1 MKARILLIE
10 DDESLRRGLQ
20 DNLEAQGWTV
30 RVESD
35 GEAGYEQCLSWQADL
50 ILLDIMLPKVNGY
63 EICRSLRLE
72 GILVPIIMLTAKGQ
86 TEDVVRGLELGANDY
101 VVKPFALAEL
111 IARIRR
117 LLQET
122 DRSENY
128 ELGEGIILDV
138 AGMRVKG
145 IAEELSPK
153 EFGVLTYLVENDGR
167 ALTRSQILR
176 KVWGAGIFVTDRS
189 VDRAVKVIRARLG
202 KMGTK
207 LETVR
212 GIGYRWN
219 DPS

>member
-128 ELGEGIILDV
+128 ELGEGMILDV

-145 IAEELSPK
+145 LAEELSPK
-153 EFGVLTYLVENDGR
+153 ELGVLTHLVENDGR
-167 ALTRSQILR
+167 ALTRSQILK

-219 DPS
+219 DS

>member
-1 MKARILLIE
+1 M
-10 DDESLRRGLQ
+10 
-20 DNLEAQGWTV
+20 
-30 RVESD
+30 
-35 GEAGYEQCLSWQADL
+35 
-50 ILLDIMLPKVNGY
+50 
-63 EICRSLRLE
+63 
-72 GILVPIIMLTAKGQ
+72 
-86 TEDVVRGLELGANDY
+86 
-101 VVKPFALAEL
+101 
-111 IARIRR
+111 
-117 LLQET
+117 
-122 DRSENY
+122 
-128 ELGEGIILDV
+128 ILDV

-219 DPS
+219 DS

>member
-117 LLQET
+117 LLQQT
-122 DRSENY
+122 ATSENN

-153 EFGVLTYLVENDGR
+153 ELGVLTHLVENNGR
-167 ALTRSQILR
+167 ALTRSQILK

-219 DPS
+219 DS

>member
-219 DPS
+219 DP

>member
-35 GEAGYEQCLSWQADL
+35 CEAGYEQCLSWQADL

-145 IAEELSPK
+145 LAEELSPK
-153 EFGVLTYLVENDGR
+153 ELGVLTHLVENDGR
-167 ALTRSQILR
+167 ALTRSQILK

-219 DPS
+219 DS

>member
-153 EFGVLTYLVENDGR
+153 ELGVLTYLVENDGR

-219 DPS
+219 AP

>member
-117 LLQET
+117 LLQKT

-219 DPS
+219 DS

>member
-138 AGMRVKG
+138 AGMRVK
-145 IAEELSPK
+145 LS
-153 EFGVLTYLVENDGR
+153 L
-167 ALTRSQILR
+167 IH
-176 KVWGAGIFVTDRS
+176 I
-189 VDRAVKVIRARLG
+189 
-202 KMGTK
+202 
-207 LETVR
+207 
-212 GIGYRWN
+212 
-219 DPS
+219 

>member
-219 DPS
+219 AP

>member
-128 ELGEGIILDV
+128 ELGEGMILDV

-145 IAEELSPK
+145 LAEELSPK
-153 EFGVLTYLVENDGR
+153 ELGVLTPLVENDGR
-167 ALTRSQILR
+167 ALTRSQTLK
-176 KVWGAGIFVTDRS
+176 KVWGAGIFDTVRS
-189 VDRAVKVIRARLG
+189 IDRAVKVIRARLG

-219 DPS
+219 DS

>member
-128 ELGEGIILDV
+128 ELGEGMILDV

-145 IAEELSPK
+145 LAEELSPK
-153 EFGVLTYLVENDGR
+153 ELGVLTHLVENDGR
-167 ALTRSQILR
+167 ALTRSQILK

-189 VDRAVKVIRARLG
+189 VDRAVKVIRSRLG

-219 DPS
+219 DS